1 MKKVLLFLLVFC
13 SSMAF
18 SQSENGTLVAE
29 IVDKATGEPVPT
41 ANMQL
46 FQLPDTVFKVGTVS
60 DFDGRI
66 NAKAQPGKYLM
77 RISFVGYV
85 TLNRDVV
92 IEKGKV
98 LDAGRIELVEGS
110 ISLKEAVVTA
120 EVPPVTTNNDTL
132 VYNTAAFRVP
142 EGSMLE
148 ELIKKYPGVT
158 IEDDGTIK
166 INGKTVN
173 RILMKGKDF
182 FGEDKDMALKNISV
196 DVVDKVKFY
205 DKKSDFSRITGIDD
219 GEEETVLDLQLKKG
233 VSDGLFSNT
242 DAGYGT
248 KKRYLVRN
256 TTGYYNDD
264 AQYTL
269 VLSAN
274 NMNNQGFSDGRGR
287 GFGGGGSGLVA
298 PKQAGFNFAYENDK
312 IEFGGNVRYNHRDV
326 DSKNWKSSETFMPQ
340 LGRNQYSNSRSG
352 NFSRSSDVRADM
364 RLEWKPDTM
373 TNIIFRPSFSYST
386 SDSWSQSVS
395 ATFSANPFDYT
406 DEYTKH
412 AYGDVLSAFLADSIV
427 LNNNDNTSLTNSRN
441 ASFNANVQV
450 NRRLNKPGRNITFN
464 GRFSYNDGRSKSFS
478 SNKIRYYQLGDSAS
492 NNNRYSY
499 TPDTRWNYNLRLSY
513 TEPLMKNLFL
523 QVGYGF
529 SYNYNSSDRSTYQF
543 DNLLGYEMII
553 NSNYELPILP
563 ELFEQYLS
571 RDLSRY
577 TTYRTQEHNVQVNF
591 RYVTDKMN
599 INAGIGWV
607 PQHTELDYKYQGADT
622 LFAHRILDNFTPN
635 VRFQYKWSKTTNLNI
650 RYRGRTQQP
659 SMTDLVDIT
668 DDSNPLY
675 VTKGNPNLKP
685 SFSNNVSANFNT
697 FNSDAQ
703 RGINVFAGYNNTI
716 NSITRKAVYD
726 ESTGATT
733 TQPDNI
739 NGNWSVNGG
748 FAFNSAIPANT
759 KFTYNTFTDARYSN
773 NVSYISLRGQLG
785 NEKSISNTLNLSERL
800 SFNYRADNFDIS
812 LSGFIR
818 YSHSAATAQPED
830 KMDVFDFSYGPAVNY
845 TLPWYN
851 IKIST
856 NLSMSSRRGYSN
868 PDANTDEL
876 LWNAQISASF
886 LENNALTTSLQFY
899 DILHQQ
905 SNISRMVDALSRS
918 DSEVNAIYNYIML
931 NLSYRF
937 NNTAGN
943 DKKRNKGQG
952 LREYGM
958 PPAGMAPPAGMTPP
972 AGMMPPGGGRPF

>member
-287 GFGGGGSGLVA
+287 GFRGGGSGLVA

-478 SNKIRYYQLGDSAS
+478 SNKIR
-492 NNNRYSY
+492 
-499 TPDTRWNYNLRLSY
+499 
-513 TEPLMKNLFL
+513 
-523 QVGYGF
+523 
-529 SYNYNSSDRSTYQF
+529 
-543 DNLLGYEMII
+543 
-553 NSNYELPILP
+553 
-563 ELFEQYLS
+563 
-571 RDLSRY
+571 
-577 TTYRTQEHNVQVNF
+577 
-591 RYVTDKMN
+591 
-599 INAGIGWV
+599 
-607 PQHTELDYKYQGADT
+607 
-622 LFAHRILDNFTPN
+622 
-635 VRFQYKWSKTTNLNI
+635 
-650 RYRGRTQQP
+650 
-659 SMTDLVDIT
+659 
-668 DDSNPLY
+668 
-675 VTKGNPNLKP
+675 
-685 SFSNNVSANFNT
+685 
-697 FNSDAQ
+697 
-703 RGINVFAGYNNTI
+703 
-716 NSITRKAVYD
+716 
-726 ESTGATT
+726 
-733 TQPDNI
+733 
-739 NGNWSVNGG
+739 
-748 FAFNSAIPANT
+748 
-759 KFTYNTFTDARYSN
+759 
-773 NVSYISLRGQLG
+773 
-785 NEKSISNTLNLSERL
+785 
-800 SFNYRADNFDIS
+800 
-812 LSGFIR
+812 
-818 YSHSAATAQPED
+818 
-830 KMDVFDFSYGPAVNY
+830 
-845 TLPWYN
+845 
-851 IKIST
+851 
-856 NLSMSSRRGYSN
+856 
-868 PDANTDEL
+868 
-876 LWNAQISASF
+876 
-886 LENNALTTSLQFY
+886 
-899 DILHQQ
+899 
-905 SNISRMVDALSRS
+905 
-918 DSEVNAIYNYIML
+918 
-931 NLSYRF
+931 
-937 NNTAGN
+937 
-943 DKKRNKGQG
+943 
-952 LREYGM
+952 
-958 PPAGMAPPAGMTPP
+958 
-972 AGMMPPGGGRPF
+972 